1 MNITEYAIQEL
12 AKSIKD
18 LKKGREWVALFD
30 KYGAKDVYDEI
41 GLPDIGKRNSQ
52 RPSKVE
58 YIKARFAKFNTTTC
72 LRDIIVQIVSEN
84 PDIIDSVNNIIKPEG
99 YNVIYQ
105 DNQYILLGDFKKD
118 NHDNKQA
125 EINAHFLDIQN
136 NILHALDKARVSIV
150 VVMAWFTNE
159 VIAEKLIKKR
169 QEGLDV
175 KVAIYDDGVNNKY
188 GVNLKNVPLYRIRS
202 KHGGIMHNKFCVIDN
217 QIVITGSYNWT
228 NNAEFRNEENIS
240 IIEDNNTASD
250 YSVKFRDLVSPR
262 DWNSRC
268 SQEIIKWF
276 LV

>member
-1 MNITEYAIQEL
+1 MNITEYTIQEL
-12 AKSIKD
+12 AKNIKD

-30 KYGAKDVYDEI
+30 KYGAKDVYDEN
-41 GLPDIGKRNSQ
+41 GLPDIGKRNLQ

-72 LRDIIVQIVSEN
+72 LGDIIVQIVSEY
-84 PDIIDSVNNIIKPEG
+84 PDIIDSVNDQIKSEG

-105 DNQYILLGDFKKD
+105 NNQYVLLGDIKKD

-125 EINAHFLDIQN
+125 GINAHFLDIQN
-136 NILHALDKARVSIV
+136 NILYALDKARVSII

-159 VIAEKLIKKR
+159 LIAEKLIKKR

-175 KVAIYDDGVNNKY
+175 KVAIYDDGVNNN
-188 GVNLKNVPLYRIRS
+188 NLKDVPLYRIRS

-250 YSVKFRDLVSPR
+250 YSVKFRDLISPR
-262 DWNSRC
+262 D
-268 SQEIIKWF
+268 
-276 LV
+276 

>member
-12 AKSIKD
+12 AKNIKD
-18 LKKGREWVALFD
+18 LKTGKEWVALFD

-41 GLPDIGKRNSQ
+41 GLPDIGKRNLQ

-58 YIKARFAKFNTTTC
+58 YIKARFTKFNNTTC
-72 LRDIIVQIVSEN
+72 LGDIIVQIVSEY
-84 PDIIDSVNNIIKPEG
+84 PDIIDCVNDQIKLEG

-105 DNQYILLGDFKKD
+105 DNQYILLGDIKKD
-118 NHDNKQA
+118 NHNNKQA

-136 NILHALDKARVSIV
+136 NIVSELDKARVSII

-159 VIAEKLIKKR
+159 LIAEKLIEKR

-188 GVNLKNVPLYRIRS
+188 GVNLKEVPLYRIRS

-240 IIEDNNTASD
+240 IIEDNSTASD
-250 YSVKFRDLVSPR
+250 YSVKFRDLITPR
-262 DWNSRC
+262 D
-268 SQEIIKWF
+268 
-276 LV
+276 

>member
-1 MNITEYAIQEL
+1 MNLTEYAIQEL

-30 KYGAKDVYDEI
+30 KHGAKDIYDEF
-41 GLPDIGKRNSQ
+41 GLPDIGKKNAQ
-52 RPSKVE
+52 RPSKGE
-58 YIKARFAKFNTTTC
+58 YIKARLTKFNNTPC
-72 LRDIIVQIVSEN
+72 LGDIIVQIVSEF
-84 PDIIDSVNNIIKPEG
+84 PDIIDSINDIIKSEG
-99 YNVIYQ
+99 YNVVYQ
-105 DNQYILLGDFKKD
+105 DNQYILLDDIKKD

-136 NILHALDKARVSIV
+136 NILYELDKARVSII

-159 VIAEKLIKKR
+159 LIAERLIKKH

-175 KVAIYDDGVNNKY
+175 KVAIYDDGVNSKY
-188 GVNLKNVPLYRIRS
+188 GVNLKEVPLYRIRS

-250 YSVKFRDLVSPR
+250 YSVKFRDLISPI
-262 DWNSRC
+262 D
-268 SQEIIKWF
+268 
-276 LV
+276 

>member
-58 YIKARFAKFNTTTC
+58 YIKARFTKFNTTTC
-72 LRDIIVQIVSEN
+72 LGDIIVQIVSEN

-150 VVMAWFTNE
+150 VVMAWFTYE

-262 DWNSRC
+262 D
-268 SQEIIKWF
+268 
-276 LV
+276 

>member
-12 AKSIKD
+12 SKSIKD

-72 LRDIIVQIVSEN
+72 LGDIIVQIVSEN

-136 NILHALDKARVSIV
+136 NILHTLDKARVSIV

-188 GVNLKNVPLYRIRS
+188 GVNFKNVPLYRIRS

-250 YSVKFRDLVSPR
+250 YSVKFRDLVSPS
-262 DWNSRC
+262 D
-268 SQEIIKWF
+268 
-276 LV
+276 

>member
-1 MNITEYAIQEL
+1 MNITEYTIQEL
-12 AKSIKD
+12 AKNIKD

-30 KYGAKDVYDEI
+30 KYGAKDVYDEN
-41 GLPDIGKRNSQ
+41 GLPDIGKRNLQ

-72 LRDIIVQIVSEN
+72 LGDIIVQIVSEY
-84 PDIIDSVNNIIKPEG
+84 PDIIDSVNDQIKSEG

-105 DNQYILLGDFKKD
+105 NNQYVLLGDIKKD
-118 NHDNKQA
+118 YHDNKQA
-125 EINAHFLDIQN
+125 GINAHFLDIQN
-136 NILHALDKARVSIV
+136 NILYALDKARVSII

-159 VIAEKLIKKR
+159 LIAEKLIKKR

-188 GVNLKNVPLYRIRS
+188 GVNLKDVPLYRIRS

-250 YSVKFRDLVSPR
+250 YSVKFRELVSPR
-262 DWNSRC
+262 D
-268 SQEIIKWF
+268 
-276 LV
+276 